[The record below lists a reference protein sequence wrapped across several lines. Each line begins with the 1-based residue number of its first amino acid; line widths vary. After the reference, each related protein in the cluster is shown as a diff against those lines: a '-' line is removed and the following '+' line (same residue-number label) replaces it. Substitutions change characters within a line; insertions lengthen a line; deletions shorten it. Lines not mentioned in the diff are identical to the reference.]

1 MSQFSTKIWVL
12 CALTILLVAAL
23 LGIGLGPAGWSWDVG
38 SNILWNVRMPR
49 VALAGL
55 VGAMLSLAGATY
67 QGVFRNPLV
76 DPYLLGV
83 AAGAGL
89 GATAVFAIGVTRFD
103 GWIISPVPIVS
114 FIGGTIAVGITYGV
128 GARFGAGDGGSTGLV
143 LAGVAVGSL
152 FTATQ
157 TFILQRNTEVIRE
170 VYSWILGR
178 FNSAS
183 WNDSRLVLPYIV
195 ISSVVL
201 LVHGRQIDVMRVG
214 DDEAQTLGLNVRQT
228 RLVLVSAA
236 TLGTAAAVSVS
247 GLIGFVGIVVPH
259 VIRLV
264 AGTSYR
270 RILPLSF
277 LFGAAFMILADLL
290 GRTVLRPQELPIGV
304 VTAFIGAPF
313 FLVVL
318 LRSRGLSHE

>member
-1 MSQFSTKIWVL
+1 ML
-12 CALTILLVAAL
+12 CALTVLAVAVL
-23 LGIGLGPAGWSWDVG
+23 LGIGIGPAGWSWNVG
-38 SNILWNVRMPR
+38 NNILWNVRMPR
-49 VALAGL
+49 VALAAL
-55 VGAMLSLAGATY
+55 VGAMLSLSGATY

-89 GATAVFAIGVTRFD
+89 GATAVFAFGVTRFE
-103 GWIISPVPIVS
+103 GWAISPVPIAS
-114 FIGGTIAVGITYGV
+114 FIGGTLAVSITYGV
-128 GARFGAGDGGSTGLV
+128 GTRVGVGDGGSTGLV

-152 FTATQ
+152 FTALQ
-157 TFILQRNTEVIRE
+157 TFVLQRNTEVIRE

-178 FNSAS
+178 FNTAS
-183 WNDSRLVLPYIV
+183 WADSRLVMPY
-195 ISSVVL
+195 VVVSAIIL
-201 LVHGRQIDVMRVG
+201 LMHGRQIDVMRVG

-228 RLVLVSAA
+228 RLLLVFAA

-259 VIRLV
+259 IVRLV

-270 RILPLSF
+270 RILPLSL
-277 LFGAAFMILADLL
+277 LFGAAFMILADLI

-313 FLVVL
+313 FLAVL
-318 LRSRGLSHE
+318 VRSKRAGI